1 MVKVAKG
8 AYLHK
13 KSLLKLPPRRRQLV
27 AAFLRA
33 VVANSLW
40 RACGCC
46 GPLLP
51 RLPYTPLTIH
61 CPRWPLPDK
70 TRMLP
75 LVILA
80 GLVLIALAEES
91 VRVETSHVGG
101 VKVKTLQVS
110 SDGLP
115 RHTTRLSGDRLLGD
129 DHSRR
134 PTALPSSSPTLSPTS
149 APSSSPTKKPHTKRP
164 NTKRPKST
172 IPPTALPSSS
182 PTLSPTSAPSS
193 SPTKKPHSKR
203 PHTAKPH
210 TKRPHSTP
218 TAHPTASPT
227 SAVSCLNGS
236 GQGKLNLC

>member
-1 MVKVAKG
+1 M
-8 AYLHK
+8 
-13 KSLLKLPPRRRQLV
+13 
-27 AAFLRA
+27 
-33 VVANSLW
+33 
-40 RACGCC
+40 
-46 GPLLP
+46 
-51 RLPYTPLTIH
+51 
-61 CPRWPLPDK
+61 
-70 TRMLP
+70 
-75 LVILA
+75 ILA

-110 SDGLP
+110 RDGLP
-115 RHTTRLSGDRLLGD
+115 RHTTRLSGGD

-134 PTALPSSSPTLSPTS
+134 
-149 APSSSPTKKPHTKRP
+149 
-164 NTKRPKST
+164 
-172 IPPTALPSSS
+172 PTALPSSS

-203 PHTAKPH
+203 PHTAKTH

-236 GQGKLNLC
+236 GQGKLNLG

>member
-1 MVKVAKG
+1 M
-8 AYLHK
+8 
-13 KSLLKLPPRRRQLV
+13 
-27 AAFLRA
+27 
-33 VVANSLW
+33 
-40 RACGCC
+40 
-46 GPLLP
+46 
-51 RLPYTPLTIH
+51 
-61 CPRWPLPDK
+61 
-70 TRMLP
+70 
-75 LVILA
+75 ILA

-110 SDGLP
+110 RDGLP

-164 NTKRPKST
+164 R
-172 IPPTALPSSS
+172 
-182 PTLSPTSAPSS
+182 
-193 SPTKKPHSKR
+193 
-203 PHTAKPH
+203 TAKPH

-236 GQGKLNLC
+236 GQGKLNLG